1 MYTTVSSWIEG
12 RHKSIDKWTKDPLEK
27 EEDHLVITALESL
40 LNDEA
45 SGSATAKNINDIYIP
60 SLVSGHRTSVSFIWG
75 VLADASRWFGSSHT
89 QQLVDLA
96 IAIEQ
101 LPDVANKAGHVVT
114 HGGRVIWRGMH
125 DFGWI
130 FYEHGL
136 DLDLDTEGS
145 TYAEWHAQAPG
156 HLNAHTFAATWMQR
170 EKSSSMFY
178 ADSAFS
184 NIMAPFDKTRE
195 MADEWKMYIPP
206 ATIWIIISGQ
216 AVHHLCFKQRNEN
229 SQVLH
234 RDGSSPEI
242 WVKVKQRFAELAKQT
257 DIDDRC

>member
-125 DFGWI
+125 DFGWVGRLALSPVAQ
-130 FYEHGL
+130 ESRGL
-136 DLDLDTEGS
+136 LGFLWS
-145 TYAEWHAQAPG
+145 HA
-156 HLNAHTFAATWMQR
+156 NCTFT
-170 EKSSSMFY
+170 S
-178 ADSAFS
+178 
-184 NIMAPFDKTRE
+184 
-195 MADEWKMYIPP
+195 
-206 ATIWIIISGQ
+206 
-216 AVHHLCFKQRNEN
+216 
-229 SQVLH
+229 
-234 RDGSSPEI
+234 
-242 WVKVKQRFAELAKQT
+242 
-257 DIDDRC
+257 DIL